1 MEIKLT
7 WIDRN
12 GTSEGTRI
20 YRSETRFDH
29 TNLPEPLATVG
40 PGITE
45 YIDSTAERGKA
56 YFYRFGTFKGDDEAL
71 SEPKSVFALAH
82 TGPGP
87 QKLIAG
93 DHELGFFGEVS
104 PTELFEGNVLASM
117 VGLTAGNSHY
127 PNAGWLK
134 FADRGKI
141 LFIAKKPFR
150 YSISWAQ
157 LYSAGLV
164 YGVDGPG
171 PNPYPAGSSVNQF
184 TVVRKDLDAFVVRLM
199 TGSRNDESE
208 WNRLMYKVAD
218 QVVSGQIGFKFKTY
232 DIAEDLGLGSTT
244 GSYQWCQEGSG
255 SIRVYR
261 GDRNNITNYNTA
273 SPSFSNANY
282 GWRPVLEYRP
292 DL

>member
-1 MEIKLT
+1 MKIKLT

-45 YIDSTAERGKA
+45 YIDSTAERGKS
-56 YFYRFGTFKGDDEAL
+56 YFYRLGTFRGADEAL
-71 SEPKSVFALAH
+71 SELRSVIALPY

-87 QKLIAG
+87 QKVQAG

-104 PTELFEGNVLASM
+104 SEELFDGQTLSEM
-117 VGLTAGNSHY
+117 VGLGSTGTLINSD
-127 PNAGWLK
+127 AGWLK

-141 LFIAKKPFR
+141 LFIAKKPFIS
-150 YSISWAQ
+150 SISWEK

-171 PNPYPAGSSVNQF
+171 PYPVGDPVNQF

-199 TGSRNDESE
+199 TGANNNESE

-218 QVVSGQIGFKFKTY
+218 QVVSGQLGFKFKTY
-232 DIAEDLGLGSTT
+232 NVTTDLYVGGSNLIRN
-244 GSYQWCQEGSG
+244 WCQERSG
-255 SIRVYR
+255 SNRVMRGTSDSIASYGTESVTTLYR
-261 GDRNNITNYNTA
+261 T
-273 SPSFSNANY
+273 
-282 GWRPVLEYRP
+282 GWRPVLEYYP

>member
-12 GTSEGTRI
+12 GTGEGTRI

-45 YIDSTAERGKA
+45 YIDSTAEKGKS
-56 YFYRFGTFKGDDEAL
+56 YFYRLGTFKGADEAL
-71 SEPKSVFALAH
+71 SELRSVIALH
-82 TGPGP
+82 YTGPGP
-87 QKLIAG
+87 QKVQAG

-104 PTELFEGNVLASM
+104 SEELFDGQALSAM
-117 VGLTAGNSHY
+117 VGLDGIGELIN
-127 PNAGWLK
+127 PDAGWLK

-150 YSISWAQ
+150 HSISWSQ
-157 LYSAGLV
+157 LYRAGLV

-171 PNPYPAGSSVNQF
+171 PYPDGNPVNQF

-218 QVVSGQIGFKFKTY
+218 QVVNGQLGFKFKTY
-232 DIAEDLGLGSTT
+232 NVAKDLGLGSTT
-244 GSYQWCQEGSG
+244 GVYQWCQEGSG
-255 SIRVYR
+255 SNRVYR
-261 GDRNNITNYNTA
+261 GNRNDITNSNTTG
-273 SPSFSNANY
+273 PKFSGATY